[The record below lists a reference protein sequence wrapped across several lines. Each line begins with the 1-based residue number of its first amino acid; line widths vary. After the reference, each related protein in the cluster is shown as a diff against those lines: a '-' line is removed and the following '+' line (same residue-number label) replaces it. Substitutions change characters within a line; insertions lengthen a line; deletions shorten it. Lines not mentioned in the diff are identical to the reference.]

1 MKPTMLA
8 ALAAAWLVCALMAGP
23 AQAGADSPPV
33 LKIAKLVQPAASPR
47 RSAAATPA
55 PARPVIPVVA
65 TKSASVPNDLAVP
78 GPDPVRRT
86 LALKADLAGDAP
98 YLHTESWLRAQAE
111 AAGGA
116 DWECLTEALY
126 FEARGEQAKGLF
138 AVAEV
143 ILNRVD
149 SSRYP
154 DSVCDVITQGTGR
167 KYACQFTYTCDGLPE
182 HVKEPEAWE
191 RVGKV
196 ARVMLKGTPRVL
208 TGGALFYH
216 ATRVNPSW
224 SVTKDLTSTIGDH
237 RFYR

>member
-1 MKPTMLA
+1 MLA
-8 ALAAAWLVCALMAGP
+8 GP
-23 AQAGADSPPV
+23 VLAGADSPPV
-33 LKIAKLVQPAASPR
+33 LKIAKLVAPAASPA
-47 RSAAATPA
+47 RSAASSPA
-55 PARPVIPVVA
+55 PARPVWPVVA
-65 TKSASVPNDLAVP
+65 TKSAPVPDDLAVP
-78 GPDPVRRT
+78 GPDHVRRT

-98 YLHTESWLRAQAE
+98 YLHTDAWLRAQAD

-116 DWECLTEALY
+116 EWECLAQALY
-126 FEARGEQAKGLF
+126 FEARGERAKGLF

-154 DSVCDVITQGTGR
+154 DSVCDVINQGTGR

-182 HVKEPEAWE
+182 HVTEPKAWE

-196 ARVMLKGTPRVL
+196 AGAMLNGAPRVL
-208 TGGALFYH
+208 TDGALFYH